1 MHQISVLLLL
11 TLQNYKLHVLIY
23 FSIMSTDDDNLNS
36 DGNEIISPDGSVSPE
51 LEEEG
56 EEQQDNN
63 ISKESKDHS
72 ISKNSIPSFKK
83 ILVADDGKDES
94 DRSLTYAVSLSN
106 STGAELV
113 ILRILDDIDKL
124 EHVSVEGS
132 HESSKMDNQN
142 FHRNIKGDVIDAMEE
157 KIKKCEAAGSKNKI
171 SYKFRGGKADDEIVK
186 EIKENNFDLLI
197 LTTSHIDSWIRSLFS
212 DARKIISNISIP
224 VLIIQ

>member
-1 MHQISVLLLL
+1 
-11 TLQNYKLHVLIY
+11 
-23 FSIMSTDDDNLNS
+23 MSTDDDNLSS

-56 EEQQDNN
+56 EEQQQDNN

-83 ILVADDGKDES
+83 ILIADDGKDES

>member
-1 MHQISVLLLL
+1 
-11 TLQNYKLHVLIY
+11 
-23 FSIMSTDDDNLNS
+23 MSTDDDNLNA
-36 DGNEIISPDGSVSPE
+36 DGSEIISPDGSVSPE

-56 EEQQDNN
+56 EEQQDNS

-132 HESSKMDNQN
+132 HESSKIDNQN

>member
-1 MHQISVLLLL
+1 
-11 TLQNYKLHVLIY
+11 
-23 FSIMSTDDDNLNS
+23 MSTDDDNLNA
-36 DGNEIISPDGSVSPE
+36 DGSEIISPDGSVSPE

-56 EEQQDNN
+56 EQEQDNN

>member
-1 MHQISVLLLL
+1 
-11 TLQNYKLHVLIY
+11 
-23 FSIMSTDDDNLNS
+23 MSTDDDNLNS

-171 SYKFRGGKADDEIVK
+171 SYKFRAGKADDEIVK
-186 EIKENNFDLLI
+186 EIKDNNFDLLI

-212 DARKIISNISIP
+212 DARKIISNINTP

>member
-1 MHQISVLLLL
+1 
-11 TLQNYKLHVLIY
+11 
-23 FSIMSTDDDNLNS
+23 MSTDDDNLSS

-56 EEQQDNN
+56 EEQQQDNN

-83 ILVADDGKDES
+83 ILIADDGKDES
-94 DRSLTYAVSLSN
+94 DRSLSYAVFLSN

>member
-1 MHQISVLLLL
+1 MIL
-11 TLQNYKLHVLIY
+11 
-23 FSIMSTDDDNLNS
+23 FSMSTDNDHLNS

-51 LEEEG
+51 IEDESES
-56 EEQQDNN
+56 
-63 ISKESKDHS
+63 ISEKSPNYS

-94 DRSLTYAVSLSN
+94 DRSLTYAVSISN

-113 ILRILDDIDKL
+113 ILRILEDIDKL

-142 FHRNIKGDVIDAMEE
+142 FHINIKGDVIDSMEE

>member
-1 MHQISVLLLL
+1 
-11 TLQNYKLHVLIY
+11 
-23 FSIMSTDDDNLNS
+23 MSTDDDNLNS

-56 EEQQDNN
+56 EQQQDNN

>member
-1 MHQISVLLLL
+1 
-11 TLQNYKLHVLIY
+11 
-23 FSIMSTDDDNLNS
+23 MSTNDDNIDS
-36 DGNEIISPDGSVSPE
+36 DGNEIISPDGSVLPE
-51 LEEEG
+51 LEEE
-56 EEQQDNN
+56 EQPEND
-63 ISKESKDHS
+63 ISKESKDYS

-94 DRSLTYAVSLSN
+94 NQALTYAVSLSN
-106 STGAELV
+106 STGAELL
-113 ILRILDDIDKL
+113 ILRILEDVDKF
-124 EHVSVEGS
+124 EDVTVEGS
-132 HESSKMDNQN
+132 YESSKMDKQN

-157 KIKKCEAAGSKNKI
+157 KIKKCEAAGCQNKI
-171 SYKFRGGKADDEIVK
+171 SYKFRAGKADDEIVK

>member
-1 MHQISVLLLL
+1 
-11 TLQNYKLHVLIY
+11 
-23 FSIMSTDDDNLNS
+23 MSTDDDNINS

-51 LEEEG
+51 LEEEE
-56 EEQQDNN
+56 EEQQQQDN
-63 ISKESKDHS
+63 IPKESKDHS

-94 DRSLTYAVSLSN
+94 DRALTYAVSLSN
-106 STGAELV
+106 STGAELL
-113 ILRILDDIDKL
+113 ILRIVEDVDKL
-124 EHVSVEGS
+124 EDVTVEGS

-142 FHRNIKGDVIDAMEE
+142 QNFHRNIKGDVIDTMEE
-157 KIKKCEAAGSKNKI
+157 KIKKCEAAGCQNKI
-171 SYKFRGGKADDEIVK
+171 SYKFRAGKADDEIVK

>member
-1 MHQISVLLLL
+1 
-11 TLQNYKLHVLIY
+11 
-23 FSIMSTDDDNLNS
+23 MSTDDDNLNS

-56 EEQQDNN
+56 EEEQQDNN
-63 ISKESKDHS
+63 KSKESKDHS

>member
-1 MHQISVLLLL
+1 
-11 TLQNYKLHVLIY
+11 
-23 FSIMSTDDDNLNS
+23 MSTDDDNLNA
-36 DGNEIISPDGSVSPE
+36 DGSEIISPDGSVSPE

-56 EEQQDNN
+56 EQEQDNN

-83 ILVADDGKDES
+83 ILVADDGKDDS

>member
-1 MHQISVLLLL
+1 
-11 TLQNYKLHVLIY
+11 
-23 FSIMSTDDDNLNS
+23 MSTDDDNLSS

-56 EEQQDNN
+56 EEQQQDNN
-63 ISKESKDHS
+63 LSRESKDHS